1 MSRSG
6 ALDCANEVPPG
17 TGVVSR
23 RMAKPLTRSDSTAAS
38 KPGAAELFRSLYAE
52 LHRLAQS
59 QLRQSPGAAL
69 SATTLLHEA
78 YLDLHMRDPARF
90 PDRARFMAYAAR
102 AMRGIVIDYARRQQA
117 HKRGGAFHLTTLDT
131 EAGDASASDSSVA
144 DAGTLARIGDA
155 VDALAQADPMLSEIV
170 DLKFFGGLTLAEIA
184 ALRNVSART
193 IERDWLKARIF
204 LRRILAD
211 DSP

>member
-1 MSRSG
+1 
-6 ALDCANEVPPG
+6 
-17 TGVVSR
+17 
-23 RMAKPLTRSDSTAAS
+23 MAQPLTRPDSTVPPR
-38 KPGAAELFRSLYAE
+38 PGAAELFRSLYAE

-59 QLRQSPGAAL
+59 QLRKTPGAAL

-78 YLDLHMRDPARF
+78 YLDLHLRDPARF

-117 HKRGGAFHLTTLDT
+117 YKRGGEFHLTSLDT
-131 EAGDASASDSSVA
+131 EAGDASDSAVA

-211 DSP
+211 DAP